1 MRDDGA
7 GSAAPGA
14 KPGFGLAGM
23 RERVE
28 ALGGALVVDSVPE
41 SRLVRHGRAAGRA
54 AGGRRMRILLVED
67 HAIVRDGLKRL
78 LGGLADAQVVEA
90 GDGRQ
95 ALATARAEAIDLV
108 VLDLNLP
115 GLGGLELLRRL
126 RGVCEAKI
134 LVLSMH
140 AEPLYA
146 ARALD
151 AGAAGYVSKN
161 ASPDELIAAV
171 QRVAAGGRYVE
182 GEIAQ
187 ALALQGAAL
196 GQPIGQLSAR
206 EMEIMRLLASGNSL
220 AEIAEALGVG
230 YKTVANTASQ
240 MKVKLGVAR
249 TADLVRLAIETGV
262 S

>member
-1 MRDDGA
+1 M
-7 GSAAPGA
+7 
-14 KPGFGLAGM
+14 K
-23 RERVE
+23 V
-28 ALGGALVVDSVPE
+28 
-41 SRLVRHGRAAGRA
+41 
-54 AGGRRMRILLVED
+54 LLVDD

-78 LGGLADAQVVEA
+78 LGALAGVELSEA
-90 GDGRQ
+90 ADGRQ
-95 ALATARAEAIDLV
+95 ALALARSVAPDVI

-126 RGVCEAKI
+126 AAACHARI

-151 AGAAGYVSKN
+151 AGAAGYMSKN
-161 ASPDELIAAV
+161 ASPDELVTAV
-171 QRVAAGGRYVE
+171 KRVAAGGRYVE
-182 GEIAQ
+182 AEIAQ
-187 ALALQGAAL
+187 ALALEGGAL
-196 GQPIGQLSAR
+196 GQPIGQLSPR
-206 EMEIMRLLASGNSL
+206 EMEIMRQLAGGASL
-220 AEIAEALGVG
+220 AEIADALGVG

-240 MKVKLGVAR
+240 IKLKLGVAR

>member
-1 MRDDGA
+1 
-7 GSAAPGA
+7 
-14 KPGFGLAGM
+14 
-23 RERVE
+23 V
-28 ALGGALVVDSVPE
+28 
-41 SRLVRHGRAAGRA
+41 
-54 AGGRRMRILLVED
+54 RILLVED

-78 LGGLADAQVVEA
+78 LGGLAGAEVLEA
-90 GDGRQ
+90 ADGRQ
-95 ALATARAEAIDLV
+95 ALALARAEAIDLII
-108 VLDLNLP
+108 LDLNLP

-126 RGVCEAKI
+126 VAVSSARI

-161 ASPDELIAAV
+161 ASPDELVAAV
-171 QRVAAGGRYVE
+171 QRVAGGGRYVE

-206 EMEIMRLLASGNSL
+206 EMEIMRLLAGGASL
-220 AEIAEALGVG
+220 AEIAAALGVG
-230 YKTVANTASQ
+230 YKTVANTLTLIKS
-240 MKVKLGVAR
+240 KLGVAR